1 MGTYELVIPGEDADP
16 DRAPDR
22 KGSGSAILLR
32 NTLWFMRL
40 RWLVILVF
48 ILAGLL
54 GRFVPEVIK
63 NIGFF
68 PSTVGPW
75 ILAGVLL
82 LANASYYFL
91 TRRLSEDSPVKNIKI
106 ITWLQIAVDLIVLT
120 ILVHVIG
127 STSTFLPFTYLF
139 HIILACI
146 FFPPKES
153 LLVTILSAGLYI
165 SCITLELSGVLPV
178 YGFLSVMAPICQM
191 SIMLIAMFA
200 VPAVLIW
207 FIVWYLI
214 STLSQAIQ
222 TRERQLVTAN
232 EQLIKADKEITQRVL
247 QTTHEL
253 KAPFSG
259 IESNIQVLKFLHWN
273 EIPESIHGIIERI
286 EVRSQTLRE
295 RIREILILGDLR
307 SETSHNEQIATVN
320 LRTIMDTVLEEVG
333 GKAKERNVSLDCQIP
348 FQTVTGNEKRLII
361 LFSNLVTNAI
371 QYSHENGN
379 VRISSRQSA
388 EGEIVVSVMDQGIG
402 IDDEAL
408 PYIFDEY
415 YRTTDGAKFNR
426 MSTGLG
432 LTIVKEIAQTH
443 RLRINVTSEKGKG
456 TTFEVVFPRKE
467 NPVKKEEA

>member
-1 MGTYELVIPGEDADP
+1 MGTYELVIPVDDFDQ

-22 KGSGSAILLR
+22 KGSSGAILLR

-48 ILAGLL
+48 IMAGLL

-68 PSTVGPW
+68 PSTMGPW

-82 LANASYYFL
+82 LANASYYIL
-91 TRRLSEDSPVKNIKI
+91 TRRLTEDSPVKNIKI
-106 ITWLQIAVDLIVLT
+106 NTWLQIAVDLIVLT

-127 STSTFLPFTYLF
+127 STSTFIPFTYLF

-153 LLVTILSAGLYI
+153 LLVTILSAGLYL
-165 SCITLELSGVLPV
+165 SCIALELSGVLPV
-178 YGFLSVMAPICQM
+178 YGLLSVMAPICQM
-191 SIMLIAMFA
+191 SLLLITMFA

-214 STLSQAIQ
+214 STLSQAIR

-232 EQLIKADKEITQRVL
+232 EQLVKADKEITQRVL

-286 EVRSQTLRE
+286 EIRSQTLRE

-307 SETSHNEQIATVN
+307 SEASHNEHIATVN
-320 LRTIMDTVLEEVG
+320 LRSIMDAVVEEVS
-333 GKAKERNVSLDCQIP
+333 GKAKERNVTLDVQIP
-348 FQTVTGNEKRLII
+348 TTTVTGDEKRLTI

-371 QYSHENGN
+371 QYSHENSR
-379 VRISSRQSA
+379 VLISAGRSG
-388 EGEIVVSVMDQGIG
+388 EGEVVVSVMDQGIG
-402 IDDEAL
+402 IEDEAL

-415 YRTTDGAKFNR
+415 YRTAEGAKFNR

-432 LTIVKEIAQTH
+432 LTIVREIAQAY
-443 RLRINVTSEKGKG
+443 RLRIKVASEKGKG
-456 TTFEVVFPRKE
+456 TTFEVTFPKKE
-467 NPVKKEEA
+467 NPLKKEEN